1 MSLSVARSS
10 VATFTFLIFFYKRKK
25 NLGPDNSKR
34 LHSFIAPSWVLAE
47 TGYYMR
53 ALDHHPDM
61 KKKKK
66 KNISRCEAC
75 QKKKSLVWAQK
86 IGHLDF
92 ILFLAVYEN

>member
-10 VATFTFLIFFYKRKK
+10 VATFTFLIFFTREKK

-66 KNISRCEAC
+66 DFQVRGMPIIKEPWLGT
-75 QKKKSLVWAQK
+75 KTWA
-86 IGHLDF
+86 LRVYF
-92 ILFLAVYEN
+92 IFSSI